1 MKIQRMF
8 LTPNK
13 YSRAQI
19 PLKKVTK
26 IAVHYVGN
34 AGSTAQG
41 NRNYFE
47 SLKEG
52 KRDKNGNLIY
62 ASSHYIVGLDGE
74 VIQCIPESEISY
86 ATNEANYYSISIENC
101 HAKADGKFNEKT
113 LKSLRELC
121 AELCKRYGLD
131 PINDII
137 RHYDVTGK
145 ACPLW
150 WVNKP
155 QEFLYFKQDVEKT
168 MKGEYVDMEELK
180 KLKKEVAELRKE
192 INDSREKV
200 YNRIEDVPEW
210 GKCVVYDL
218 ADRGVLKGTNR
229 GLDISETLLR
239 MLVINYRAGVYGDGS
254 TPR

>member
-1 MKIQRMF
+1 MKIQKMF

-13 YSRAQI
+13 YSRPQI

-131 PINDII
+131 PMRDII

-145 ACPLW
+145 PCPLW

-168 MKGEYVDMEELK
+168 MKGEYVDMTELN
-180 KLKKEVAELRKE
+180 KLKAEVDQLKTEFNGAKEKFFENV
-192 INDSREKV
+192 
-200 YNRIEDVPEW
+200 EDIPEW
-210 GKCVVYDL
+210 ARPSVEKLMKKGI
-218 ADRGVLKGTNR
+218 LKGDGQ
-229 GLDISETLLR
+229 GLDLSYTLLR
-239 MLVINYRAGVYGDGS
+239 IIVINDRAGVYGA
-254 TPR
+254 